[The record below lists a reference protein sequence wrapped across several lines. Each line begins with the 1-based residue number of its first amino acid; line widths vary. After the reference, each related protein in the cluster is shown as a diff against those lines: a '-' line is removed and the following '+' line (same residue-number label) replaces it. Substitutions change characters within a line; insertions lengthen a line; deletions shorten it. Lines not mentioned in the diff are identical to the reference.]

1 MTSTVP
7 MRDLAAWLQ
16 AEIAHGRDAETVV
29 LAGHYA
35 IFSAG
40 ANAVD
45 YLHRDEEHS
54 APIAEMLA
62 FSKYTWKT
70 ACEAVASQR
79 ELHARLLVLVD
90 DVTFIRPVIGD
101 THVREQLSDTLAA
114 HYLSAL
120 PELPPF
126 HATAL
131 DANGLANGA
140 VFKHGRDRWVFAER
154 ELRVAHVR
162 RLKALLK
169 SGHAPRTLTANADQS
184 EINVSLEDHA
194 AHCLVHSGHTN
205 CAGGYLELLATL
217 HARGVRRLIA
227 LVPMRCLGPITVGT
241 SLANKLF
248 ALDRLTV
255 TNVAVPDVTSDVPA
269 AVMRGQTTRGIGE

>member
-7 MRDLAAWLQ
+7 MRDLSGWLRS
-16 AEIAHGRDAETVV
+16 EISRGRDAETVV

-40 ANAVD
+40 ANAAD
-45 YLHRDEEHS
+45 FLHRDEEHS
-54 APIAEMLA
+54 PSVAEMLA
-62 FSKYTWKT
+62 FTKYTWTT
-70 ACEAVASQR
+70 ACEAVGAER
-79 ELHARLLVLVD
+79 ERHARLLVLVD
-90 DVTFIRPVIGD
+90 DVTFVRPVVSD
-101 THVREQLSDTLAA
+101 TRVREQLSDAVATQ
-114 HYLSAL
+114 YLSAM
-120 PELPPF
+120 PALPPF
-126 HATAL
+126 HTAAL
-131 DANGLANGA
+131 AANGLGNGA
-140 VFKHGRDRWVFAER
+140 VFRYGRDRWVFAER

-169 SGHAPRTLTANADQS
+169 SGNAPRTLTANSDQS

-217 HARGVRRLIA
+217 HSRGVRRLIA

-241 SLANKLF
+241 SLANQLFSLNKLS
-248 ALDRLTV
+248 V
-255 TNVAVPDVTSDVPA
+255 TNVVVPDVTSDVPA
-269 AVMRGQTTRGIGE
+269 AVVRDIS